1 MKLRI
6 KRKVLRSA
14 GMAALSVLTA
24 AVAIV
29 SAAPAQAD
37 QPASMV
43 VGRGRVVI
51 HLPAPAPDGPDRYVF
66 LVDGVN
72 QCTPTCGGF
81 PLVNILPGGKDVLGP
96 ADLGFGVPAGHHRI
110 EVRFPGRPDMLD
122 REVTVLPPNSQQD
135 TIDNWV
141 LCFHLPFPTDPT
153 LHCAM

>member
-1 MKLRI
+1 MRI
-6 KRKVLRSA
+6 ARKMFRSA
-14 GMAALSVLTA
+14 GMAALGILIA
-24 AVAIV
+24 AVAMV

-51 HLPAPAPDGPDRYVF
+51 HLPAPVPGGPDRYVF

-81 PLVNILPGGKDVLGP
+81 PVAKFVPGGKFVLGP
-96 ADLGFGVPAGHHRI
+96 ADLGFGVPAGQHRI
-110 EVRFPGRPDMLD
+110 EVRFPGNPDMLD
-122 REVTVLPPNSQQD
+122 RQVTVLPPNRQQD